1 MPSIQMRSARTAHQG
16 EAAAAE
22 DLLSQLGSFT
32 PKLVTLFA
40 SRDRDHTALN
50 RALRERLP
58 KGTRLIGASSAGE
71 IDNQGMHFGGAVLSG
86 LAGDFD
92 VGIGMAEGLSVDA
105 TGAGTIATTQALSE
119 LGIRP
124 GDTNPRKCV
133 GIVIDDGFRYKKEEL
148 LLGILEK
155 NQSLVLVG
163 GGASDR
169 EQDPAKQSAL
179 VHVDGKVSTDAA
191 LVAILRTDAP
201 WAAMRSHWYEPT
213 GQLVRITKVDDSH
226 LRVIEI
232 DGKPAAQRYA
242 EILGVGVDDLEYGKP
257 HGFGARPTA
266 LKVGREYFIR
276 APWKPLPDDSIL
288 FANLVEEGAEYEIM
302 RRGDMVA
309 MTKRFFEEDVP
320 RRVQSPQ
327 AALLFHCSGRTW
339 LADAAGEREKLA
351 ETFKLAPPC
360 VGLNVYFEIYC
371 GFSIN
376 NTLTSVVFGAS

>member
-1 MPSIQMRSARTAHQG
+1 MRNARSAKTD

-22 DLLSQLGSFT
+22 DMLAQLGSFT

-40 SRDRDHTALN
+40 SRNRDHAALN
-50 RALRERLP
+50 RAVRERLP
-58 KGTRLIGASSAGE
+58 KGTRLIGASTGGE
-71 IDNQGMHFGGAVLSG
+71 IDNHGMHFGGAVLAG

-92 VGIGMAEGLSVDA
+92 VGVGLAEGLTTDA
-105 TGAGTIATTQALSE
+105 TGAGTAATTHALSE

-124 GDTNPRKCV
+124 GEANPRKCV
-133 GIVIDDGFRYKKEEL
+133 GIVIDDAFRYKKEEL

-155 NQSLVLVG
+155 NQNMVLVG
-163 GGASDR
+163 GGAADR

-179 VHVDGKVSTDAA
+179 VHVDDKVVTDAA
-191 LVAILRTDAP
+191 LVAIIRTDAP

-213 GQLVRITKVDDSH
+213 GQLVRMTKVDDTH
-226 LRVIEI
+226 TRVLEI
-232 DGKPAAQRYA
+232 DGKPAAKRYA
-242 EILGVGVDDLEYGKP
+242 EVLGVEVDELEYGKP
-257 HGFGARPTA
+257 KGFGVRPTA
-266 LKVGREYFIR
+266 MKVGREYFIR
-276 APWKPLPDDSIL
+276 APWKPLPDDSIF

-302 RRGDMVA
+302 RRGDMVG
-309 MTKRFFEEDVP
+309 MTRRFFEEDIP

-339 LADAAGEREKLA
+339 LAEADGSRDKVA
-351 ETFKLAPPC
+351 ETFKLAPTC
-360 VGLNVYFEIYC
+360 VGMNVFFEIYC